1 MAKLEEVAVRAGVSK
16 GTASGVLNGAKNFAE
31 KTRHRVLAAAV
42 ELGYTPNLAAK
53 RIRRCP
59 DFHDR
64 PRTNII
70 AHVTRMDDS
79 ALCGTFIGS
88 RSLLLAKLA
97 AAKGYYVIPLFYGE
111 KTAFVCPPVQNGHV
125 DGMLAGLPDLEI
137 AKAIQHLVP
146 LVLMD
151 VPFPAE
157 LLADVPRVN
166 FDINYGMRVLARELA
181 KLGHRKIA
189 TLSINQD
196 DPFSY
201 HGVRCPPLRKA
212 CADAGLALHESLSR
226 DHQLSETNNEQVL
239 DKFIAEAIPLI
250 RRGEVTALM
259 LADDLYAWE
268 TITRLNAAGIR
279 VPEDVSVTGF
289 AGTPLEP
296 RQSPIPLTTVSYPWP
311 VLLDTALQ
319 LLIAEIGGRDHRQG
333 EVLILPELTLKDSTA
348 APPLIPGKKQNSD
361 KKHKDKTRG
370 RN

>member
-70 AHVTRMDDS
+70 AHVTRLDDS
-79 ALCGTFIGS
+79 AICGTFIGS
-88 RSLLLAKLA
+88 RTHLLAKLA

-111 KTAFVCPPVQNGHV
+111 TKAFVCPPVQNGHI

-146 LVLMD
+146 LVLID

-166 FDINYGMRVLARELA
+166 FDINYGMRAMARELA
-181 KLGHRKIA
+181 KLGHRQIA

-201 HGVRCPPLRKA
+201 HGVRCPHLRKA

-226 DHQLSETNNEQVL
+226 DHQLSHTNNEQVL
-239 DKFIAEAIPLI
+239 SEFVAEAIPLI

-259 LADDLYAWE
+259 LVDDFYAWE
-268 TITRLNAAGIR
+268 IITRLNAAGIR

-289 AGTPLEP
+289 ASTPLEP
-296 RQSPIPLTTVSYPWP
+296 RQSPIPLTTVSYPWL
-311 VLLDTALQ
+311 VLLDTALE

-333 EVLILPELTLKDSTA
+333 EVLIRPELTVMGSA
-348 APPLIPGKKQNSD
+348 APPELHKNKSNSCKKLQQE
-361 KKHKDKTRG
+361 
-370 RN
+370 